1 MLGEK
6 WGNFPKALVIQ
17 EKFHET
23 KVNYYEMNLLV
34 KKNLYHTKPVGYWIL
49 ILFATQNTTTHNEA
63 PFCFYPFDFGSVSL
77 FMWKQKN

>member
-34 KKNLYHTKPVGYWIL
+34 KKNLYHTKPVGY
-49 ILFATQNTTTHNEA
+49 
-63 PFCFYPFDFGSVSL
+63 
-77 FMWKQKN
+77 